1 MSIIS
6 GTKSDGTHIGV
17 LVGADGGLQVAE
29 QNPAYEQYSI
39 SNLGSKECGAGL
51 TVVGDAAWSIT
62 GYGKMTLLLK
72 ITGDGTASVGVEIG
86 NNATPTVWYRLTNAD
101 GTDRVL
107 AAGLIKTG
115 GAGGAGQY
123 SIELPAGITGQLL
136 RLWVKETGSAATVT
150 VAAFGV
156 GLP

>member
-72 ITGDGTASVGVEIG
+72 ITGDGTASIGVDIG
-86 NNATPTVWYRLTNAD
+86 NDATPTVWYRRATALVTGLTKTSGD
-101 GTDRVL
+101 GT
-107 AAGLIKTG
+107 
-115 GAGGAGQY
+115 GAVA
-123 SIELPAGITGQLL
+123 IELPAGITGQLA
-136 RLWVKETGSAATVT
+136 RLWIIETGSENTVT
-150 VAAFGV
+150 VAAYGV